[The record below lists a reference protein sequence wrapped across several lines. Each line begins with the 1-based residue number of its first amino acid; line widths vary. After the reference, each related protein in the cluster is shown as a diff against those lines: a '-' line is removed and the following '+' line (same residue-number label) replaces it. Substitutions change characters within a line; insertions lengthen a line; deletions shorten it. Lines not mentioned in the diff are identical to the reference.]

1 MKSKNLSAKA
11 PRTKKVAK
19 QMPPP
24 KQDKEIFVDHL
35 DVAPKKK
42 KAVRKTPATKKKK
55 KENSHANHQTKVSKK
70 NRAVRKKPAPEK
82 KEIKGKIWV
91 L

>member
-24 KQDKEIFVDHL
+24 KQDKEICVDHL
-35 DVAPKKK
+35 DVAP
-42 KAVRKTPATKKKK
+42 KKKK
-55 KENSHANHQTKVSKK
+55 KENSHANHQTKWSKK